1 MTVKKKAVATAV
13 SVASKKAPAN
23 EAESVS
29 TNGLVDQSQFDALF
43 TVAQQPKDNADT
55 REYFHLMGKDRL
67 IRYIAPT
74 WVDDKETKENKLIK
88 FVIYNDETCPS
99 AVFGT
104 LADLEYLQKRY
115 PLSNKYFISDQICKN
130 GRHRFCVYRM
140 YILGLVDRV
149 E

>member
-1 MTVKKKAVATAV
+1 MAIKKKVAVAISA
-13 SVASKKAPAN
+13 AKAPK
-23 EAESVS
+23 AESVS
-29 TNGLVDQSQFDALF
+29 TNGLVDQSQFDDLF
-43 TVAQQPKDNADT
+43 TAAQQPKDNADT
-55 REYFHLMGKDRL
+55 REYFNFMGKDRL

-99 AVFGT
+99 AIFGT

-115 PLSNKYFISDQICKN
+115 PLNNKYFISDQICKN
-130 GRHRFCVYRM
+130 GRHRFCIYRM

>member
-1 MTVKKKAVATAV
+1 MGIKKTTVASAV
-13 SVASKKAPAN
+13 STVAKASTKK
-23 EAESVS
+23 AESVS
-29 TNGLVDQSQFDALF
+29 TNGLVDQSQFDDLF
-43 TVAQQPKDNADT
+43 TAAQQPKDNADT
-55 REYFHLMGKDRL
+55 REYFNFMGKDRL
-67 IRYIAPT
+67 VRYIAPT

-115 PLSNKYFISDQICKN
+115 PLNNKYFISDQICKN
-130 GRHRFCVYRM
+130 GRHRFCIYRM

>member
-1 MTVKKKAVATAV
+1 MTIKKTPVATAV
-13 SVASKKAPAN
+13 SVAKKATKA

-29 TNGLVDQSQFDALF
+29 TNGLIDQSQFDDLF
-43 TVAQQPKDNADT
+43 IPTQQPKDNADT
-55 REYFHLMGKDRL
+55 REYFNFMGKDRL
-67 IRYIAPT
+67 VRYIAPT
-74 WVDDKETKENKLIK
+74 WVNDKETKENKLIK

-115 PLSNKYFISDQICKN
+115 PISNKYFISDQICKN
-130 GRHRFCVYRM
+130 GRHRFCIYRM